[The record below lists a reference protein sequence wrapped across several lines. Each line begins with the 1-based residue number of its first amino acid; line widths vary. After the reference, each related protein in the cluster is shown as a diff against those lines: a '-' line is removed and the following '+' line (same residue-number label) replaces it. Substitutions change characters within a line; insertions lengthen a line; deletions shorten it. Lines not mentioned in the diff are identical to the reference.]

1 MNFKEANM
9 AKERIFQAIHINNL
23 LACDLTFRNG
33 RCDKLQVIIAD
44 NPEEEFKQVL
54 EIPTAKMLMHDLL
67 HRSLNKFQY
76 KKLTVQACGDGYRF
90 SIEHNN
96 EAVNYSASAKEAG
109 EMAITVLDSI
119 RNIQLADLIIVRL
132 MNELK
137 NEP

>member
-1 MNFKEANM
+1 M

-33 RCDKLQVIIAD
+33 RCDKLVVIITD
-44 NPEEEFKQVL
+44 NPEDEFKQVL

-67 HRSLNKFQY
+67 HRNLNKFQH
-76 KKLTVQACGDGYRF
+76 KKLTVQACGGGYRF
-90 SIEHNN
+90 SIERHNDVS
-96 EAVNYSASAKEAG
+96 VNYPASAKEAG

-119 RNIQLADLIIVRL
+119 RNRKLADLIVVRL